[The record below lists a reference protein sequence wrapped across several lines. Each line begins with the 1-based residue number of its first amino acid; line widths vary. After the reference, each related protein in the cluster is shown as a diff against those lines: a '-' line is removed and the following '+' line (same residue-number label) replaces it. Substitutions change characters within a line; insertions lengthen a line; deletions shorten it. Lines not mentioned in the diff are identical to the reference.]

1 MGPNSIEDL
10 KPFLP
15 GVENVLDDPE
25 VTEIMI
31 NGPHQLW
38 IERRGR
44 LKALQAPRLD
54 AQVLH
59 RAAIQIARPLKLD
72 PVRTPLIDARL
83 EDGSRVAITT
93 APASPVTGIT
103 IRRFGDRHFSA
114 RDLVNQDAL
123 PADLL
128 EQIETV
134 LSSRHNI
141 LISGGTGSGKTTML
155 NALIELLP
163 ADERIITIEDTLEL
177 RVTQPNHLRFEA
189 RSLEEDAVT
198 IRNLV
203 RHALRHRPDHL
214 VLGEVRGRE
223 AADLLQALNTGHGG
237 SLTTIHANS
246 AESALARIA
255 SCAMQDGG
263 GLPWEVICRSV
274 VDALTMVLHMARR
287 DGRRYV
293 EDAIFVEGYDSRLER
308 WYFKPAVGSLP
319 SPSASPKQ

>member
-1 MGPNSIEDL
+1 MGANSIEDL
-10 KPFLP
+10 KRFLP
-15 GVENVLDDPE
+15 GVEDVLEDSE

-38 IERRGR
+38 IEQRGR
-44 LKALQAPRLD
+44 FKALQAPSLD
-54 AQVLH
+54 AEVLQ

-83 EDGSRVAITT
+83 ADGSRVAISTP
-93 APASPVTGIT
+93 PASPVTVIT

-114 RDLVNQDAL
+114 RDLVNQKAL

-128 EQIETV
+128 EQIESV
-134 LSSRHNI
+134 LASRHNI

-163 ADERIITIEDTLEL
+163 ATERIITIEDTLEL
-177 RVTQPNHLRFEA
+177 RVTQPNHIRFEA
-189 RSLEEDAVT
+189 RSLEENAVT
-198 IRNLV
+198 IRDLV

-214 VLGEVRGRE
+214 VLGEVRGKE

-263 GLPWEVICRSV
+263 GLPWKVLCRSV
-274 VDALTMVLHMARR
+274 VDAITMVLHMARR
-287 DGRRYV
+287 SGRRYV
-293 EDAIFVEGYDSRLER
+293 EDAIFVHGYDSSLER
-308 WYFKPAVGSLP
+308 WNFTPAVGSEQKKLLTL
-319 SPSASPKQ
+319 